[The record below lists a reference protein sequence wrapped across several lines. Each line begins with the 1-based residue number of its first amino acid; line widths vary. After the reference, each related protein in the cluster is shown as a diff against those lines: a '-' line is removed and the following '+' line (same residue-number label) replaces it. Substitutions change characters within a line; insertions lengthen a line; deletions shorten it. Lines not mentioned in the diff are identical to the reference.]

1 MQQFIAAVGTLRPWV
16 SKSCNKVKACRGIEV
31 CSSLPSAVGVG
42 GGGGA
47 LRRYQYRGW
56 QVPESILRFAS
67 VMMRITE
74 RASER
79 ASALR

>member
-16 SKSCNKVKACRGIEV
+16 SKSWRRVKACIGMEV
-31 CSSLPSAVGVG
+31 CSSLPSAAVIGAG
-42 GGGGA
+42 RGA

-56 QVPESILRFAS
+56 QVPESTLRFAS

-79 ASALR
+79 ALAFR